1 MEPQAT
7 LQIQCVARAQLIQ
20 KTWLALPDLRIDKFA
35 ILVVSAGLELFFDS
49 IAQTPSSPCSYTAG
63 LVQVGGGGRMP
74 PQSLLL
80 LLSLSAALRLAEG
93 VLGIGRDV
101 VEDEVLVVG
110 GIADFERARLL
121 SGEERVDSIL

>member
-1 MEPQAT
+1 MKPQAAR
-7 LQIQCVARAQLIQ
+7 QIQCVARAQRIQ
-20 KTWLALPDLRIDKFA
+20 KTWLALPDLGIDKLA
-35 ILVVSAGLELFFDS
+35 ILVISAGLQLFFDS
-49 IAQTPSSPCSYTAG
+49 VAQTPPSPCPHTAG

-74 PQSLLL
+74 PQSLPL

-101 VEDEVLVVG
+101 VEDEVFVVG

-121 SGEERVDSIL
+121 SGEERVDGIL